1 MQESGEIFPIRY
13 AIDPITLNTIYRH
26 YSNGVEEFNVYDKNN
41 DRIHSVYS
49 DGYEEYNTYNDKHQ
63 VVHRENNSVGTIDYE
78 YDKYGNCIHE
88 KYGNGYE
95 IFNEFD
101 ENGNYIRTY
110 DNYTEGE

>member
-41 DRIHSVYS
+41 DRIHSIYS

-63 VVHRENNSVGTIDYE
+63 IIHRRCNSYGIDKEIDYE
-78 YDKYGNCIHE
+78 YDEYGNCIHE
-88 KYGNGYE
+88 KYNNGYE
-95 IFNEFD
+95 IFNKFD
-101 ENGNYIRTY
+101 SHGNYLGSY
-110 DNYTEGE
+110 DNFT